1 MERSSYQ
8 LTRHQQLL
16 LRRGWALSGPQRP
29 WQEAL
34 VVVRRC
40 LWTAAYC
47 HYLCGALV
55 LELLIWA
62 SASETTPGDG
72 QRKSRPQRVIPRY
85 SHEARHAGDPPREPG
100 GVCPG
105 RDSHTPLCLWPGPP
119 TNLEDLGYR
128 LQILPTL
135 DSSRDQCYVK
145 SVFSS
150 LVVAD
155 RWRIPGPWASFP
167 WQFCSCPR
175 RCCIYGSCTCLGLPV
190 CLPTPCSLRDEERG
204 RWQ

>member
-100 GVCPG
+100 GVCQGGTVTLLRAYGLVHP
-105 RDSHTPLCLWPGPP
+105 
-119 TNLEDLGYR
+119 
-128 LQILPTL
+128 QIWKTW
-135 DSSRDQCYVK
+135 DTGCK
-145 SVFSS
+145 
-150 LVVAD
+150 
-155 RWRIPGPWASFP
+155 
-167 WQFCSCPR
+167 SCPPWTAHV
-175 RCCIYGSCTCLGLPV
+175 ISVTSKAYFPL
-190 CLPTPCSLRDEERG
+190 
-204 RWQ
+204 